1 MQPSRT
7 ALILVDVQ
15 KGFDDPVWGKRNN
28 PDAEKRMVRLLSAF
42 RERGAAVFH
51 VQHLSTNPNSPLHPG
66 KPGCA
71 LKDEVGPLPG
81 EPTLTKK
88 VNSCFI
94 GTPLEEELRKQEI
107 EALVIC
113 GLTTDHCVSTT
124 ARMGANLGFRVH
136 VASDATATF
145 ERIGPDG
152 HSYPAQLMHDTALAS
167 LNEEFAIVG
176 TSDMLIQKLFTEPA

>member
-15 KGFDDPVWGKRNN
+15 KGFDEPVWGKRNN
-28 PDAEKRMVRLLSAF
+28 PEAEKQMVRLLNAF
-42 RERGAAVFH
+42 RERQAAVFH
-51 VQHLSTNPNSPLHPG
+51 FQHLSSRPNSPLHPDR
-66 KPGCA
+66 PGCS
-71 LKDEVGPLPG
+71 LKDEVKPLPS
-81 EPTLTKK
+81 ESVLTKK

-94 GTPLEEELRKQEI
+94 GTQLEDELRKHGVDAVI
-107 EALVIC
+107 IC

-124 ARMGANLGFRVH
+124 ARMAGNLGFRVH

-145 ERIGPDG
+145 DRVGHDG
-152 HSYPAQLMHDTALAS
+152 RKYPAQLMHDTALAS